1 MAQERSSQRLLRHAC
16 TTCGT
21 NEIVVKVPA
30 MKPSKVVRR
39 IVMKRYQNEK
49 EHAKL
54 PACPVFLT
62 PILKLHQ
69 KFMRLPRDGM
79 LHFFQ
84 LIFDLVQAIHQ
95 LLKLLRHA
103 AEQRSDFRILKVL
116 KLRDDV
122 VALLAGLYK
131 VDQAFH
137 TGAAQAIFVEALR
150 EHAGE
155 EERVIA
161 DVFAHLALTIKGR
174 SRPVDGIRFQQHLA
188 YIAQRATICVFDF
201 VESLC
206 FTKFGEQ
213 VRDIVMHLRAAHANV
228 TIISFNNFLEKLLQW
243 IRFRYHLVTPFS
255 LHCAVYA
262 VTSSPLRQKTRKQ
275 IG

>member
-49 EHAKL
+49 EHAKP

-84 LIFDLVQAIHQ
+84 LIFDLVQAIYQ

-103 AEQRSDFRILKVL
+103 TEERRDLGVLKVFEF
-116 KLRDDV
+116 RNDV
-122 VALLAGLYK
+122 VALFACLHK
-131 VDQAFH
+131 VDQ
-137 TGAAQAIFVEALR
+137 
-150 EHAGE
+150 
-155 EERVIA
+155 
-161 DVFAHLALTIKGR
+161 
-174 SRPVDGIRFQQHLA
+174 
-188 YIAQRATICVFDF
+188 
-201 VESLC
+201 
-206 FTKFGEQ
+206 
-213 VRDIVMHLRAAHANV
+213 
-228 TIISFNNFLEKLLQW
+228 
-243 IRFRYHLVTPFS
+243 
-255 LHCAVYA
+255 
-262 VTSSPLRQKTRKQ
+262 
-275 IG
+275 